1 MSEDEL
7 KNDLNEET
15 AELEEVS
22 EQVSETLDEADAD
35 PEEVVENP
43 DEESDD
49 SDSDEDDSDDED
61 DEYEEEEEEEEE
73 EEPLL
78 TTFSDIDISE
88 YKKMEQKMPS
98 SVFIPYVIRTVTI
111 IGIIAVVAAFF
122 IPFIYVLPVLTLAIL
137 ITIGVIWMLRGKL
150 AEKAYTKMMS
160 RNPYDTHRV
169 YMFYDGYLRYRGNVT
184 NARIRYFEIVQCV
197 ETEENFYLRVK
208 GRRAIIILQ
217 KKNCS
222 EELIAFVRGKFGSR
236 N

>member
-22 EQVSETLDEADAD
+22 EQVSEKLDEADAE

-61 DEYEEEEEEEEE
+61 DEYEEE

-197 ETEENFYLRVK
+197 ET
-208 GRRAIIILQ
+208 
-217 KKNCS
+217 
-222 EELIAFVRGKFGSR
+222 
-236 N
+236 